1 MRAKK
6 GNSLHQPK
14 LNLPPS
20 YKMSSNGLLAS
31 TDVCATGSP
40 ASNFFVRVGDA
51 VVIPDPLQI
60 VSPDGSETLSIGIAN
75 SGVAAISGAS
85 SLGVGTLVGG
95 VSSFTVA
102 ANGDVATLGGLE
114 VDGTIVATSGISTNA
129 ITSLGPG
136 EVLGVGS
143 DVNIVGSLE
152 ADSAAIVGTLQ
163 ANTGAFNNITQAI
176 SVLNMSATGGINVA
190 SNMTVSGGSLL
201 QVSGGSGTAQVFDPI
216 YNPVSVIT
224 SAALVVN
231 SPSTIELPSNATPTN
246 ILTVPIPA
254 AGQNAMIF
262 DVALNLTMEYQTAS
276 SLNQNFFL
284 YLTPTSQGALD
295 LTKAVP
301 SVSYTTGLNNQ
312 VLTLTPITNK
322 GVIEFTVQGSILR
335 FYNTTGATVP
345 NLYLTMVWQGGEPT
359 SIGNLTDVNI
369 YALVECRKGVFV
381 APA

>member
-1 MRAKK
+1 
-6 GNSLHQPK
+6 
-14 LNLPPS
+14 
-20 YKMSSNGLLAS
+20 MSSNGLLAS

-102 ANGDVATLGGLE
+102 ANGDVATLG
-114 VDGTIVATSGISTNA
+114 TIDAEGA
-129 ITSLGPG
+129 ITTTAGLLTNVIAGLAPG
-136 EVLGVGS
+136 DTVGIGA
-143 DVNIVGSLE
+143 DVNITGSLD
-152 ADSAAIVGTLQ
+152 ATSAAIDGTLQ

-176 SVLNMSATGGINVA
+176 SVLNISATGGINVA
-190 SNMTVSGGSLL
+190 SDMTVSGGSLL
-201 QVSGGSGTAQVFDPI
+201 QVSGGSGTARVFDPV
-216 YNPVSVIT
+216 YNPVSVVT
-224 SAALVVN
+224 SAAIVVN
-231 SPSTIELPSNATPTN
+231 SPAAIDLPNTGAANLLTI
-246 ILTVPIPA
+246 PIPA

-276 SLNQNFFL
+276 SLNQNMYL
-284 YLTPTSQGALD
+284 YLTPTSEGAID
-295 LTKAVP
+295 FTKAVP
-301 SVSYTTGLNNQ
+301 SVSYSNGNNNQ
-312 VLTLTPITNK
+312 VLTLTPITNN
-322 GVIEFTVQGSILR
+322 GVIEFTIQGSILR
-335 FYNTTGATVP
+335 FYNTTGAAVS
-345 NLYLTMVWQGGEPT
+345 NLYLAMGWTGQGSPP